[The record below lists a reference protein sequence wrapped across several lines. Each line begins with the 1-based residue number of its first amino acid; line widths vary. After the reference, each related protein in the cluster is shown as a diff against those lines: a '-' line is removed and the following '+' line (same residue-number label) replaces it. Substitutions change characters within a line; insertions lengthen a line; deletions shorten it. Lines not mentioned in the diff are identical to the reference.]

1 MVSSTI
7 VTTVST
13 QIGALFDIA
22 ASSGGAKNIKA
33 LYSAQ
38 TADRRIT
45 NLFEEMEVKSH
56 FYLAVAIY
64 ADTI

>member
-13 QIGALFDIA
+13 QIGALFDMA
-22 ASSGGAKNIKA
+22 ASSGAKNIKA